1 MRQLAKLC
9 DVRDFEDADIL
20 RMAADILPERDAL
33 AHVERKV
40 WECAMLALFLE
51 ETGRLHDGTSVLA
64 IGAGQERMAF
74 WLANRVGRVVAT
86 DIYGEGSFTWRE
98 ATPEMLSEPGAY
110 APFPY
115 REDRLEVQSAD
126 ARALPFADATFDVAF
141 SLSAIEHFGGPRDVA
156 RSAREMARVLKPGG
170 HAFVVTEYFVRQP
183 LRAAAA
189 DAVVRAASFRRKRLL
204 EGFTARELRAWI
216 VEPSGLALLQPLD
229 LELSPESW
237 DNLAVVQRDASLE
250 PATGEFY
257 PHVLLESGRRSGPCV
272 YTSICLPLQKAPAAA
287 S

>member
-20 RMAADILPERDAL
+20 RMAREILPERDAL

-51 ETGRLHDGTSVLA
+51 DVGRLNEGTSVLA

-86 DIYGEGSFTWRE
+86 DIYGEGTFASRE
-98 ATPEMLSEPGAY
+98 ATGTMLTHPSAY

-115 REDRLEVQSAD
+115 REDRLEVEYAD
-126 ARALPFADATFDVAF
+126 ARALPFPDASFDVAF
-141 SLSAIEHFGGPRDVA
+141 SLSAIEHFGGRRDVA
-156 RSAREMARVLKPGG
+156 RSAREMARVLRPGG

-189 DAVVRAASFRRKRLL
+189 DGVVRAASLGRKRLL
-204 EGFTARELRAWI
+204 EGFSRRQLETWVVRA
-216 VEPSGLALLQPLD
+216 SGLALLQPLD
-229 LELSPESW
+229 LALSPESW
-237 DNLAVVQRDASLE
+237 ENVTTVRRDGRLE

-257 PHVLLESGRRSGPCV
+257 PHVLLRSGRRSGPSV
-272 YTSICLPLQKAPAAA
+272 YTSVCLPLRKAPAAA
-287 S
+287 